1 MADIR
6 LERVSKVY
14 PGEVR
19 AVDAIDLEIRDGEFM
34 ILLGP
39 SGCGK
44 STTLRLIAGLEA
56 ATAGDL
62 YLGDQR
68 INEVDPKDR
77 NLAIVFQNYA
87 LFPHMTVAGNLGFGM
102 RIRGRGRAET
112 ERRVREV
119 AEMLGIGELLARKP
133 RELSGGQRQRVALG
147 RALIR
152 DPVAFLL
159 DEPLSNLDAKL
170 RASMRT
176 ELIKLHRQLGRTV
189 IHVTH
194 DQVEAM
200 TMGERICI
208 MNRGRIVQIGRPMA
222 VYRNPA
228 DVFVAGFLAS
238 PPMNLLEARLQ
249 ADGAGGGLTVVSRGL
264 SLPLSELDA
273 AAFAAYRDR
282 PVILGIRPED
292 LREQPGDGALPL
304 ELRVVTV
311 EALGPEVILIASLPD
326 GVEIAG
332 RMGRDFTAPIGSA
345 QRVYL
350 DPGAIHLF
358 DPETTKAIPRPTR
371 PVEQAQGAFPAMRGV
386 DAAHAVHQ
394 G

>member
-1 MADIR
+1 VSDIR

-14 PGEVR
+14 PGGVT
-19 AVDAIDLEIRDGEFM
+19 AVDAIDLEIKNGEFM

-44 STTLRLIAGLEA
+44 SSTLRMIAGLETI
-56 ATAGDL
+56 TAGDL
-62 YLGDQR
+62 YIGAERVNQ
-68 INEVDPKDR
+68 VDPRDR
-77 NLAIVFQNYA
+77 DLAFVFQNYA
-87 LFPHMTVAGNLGFGM
+87 LFPHMTVAGNLSFGM
-102 RIRGRGRAET
+102 RIRGHPKAEI
-112 ERRVREV
+112 EARVREV
-119 AEMLGIGELLARKP
+119 ARLLGIGELLARKP
-133 RELSGGQRQRVALG
+133 GELSGGQRQRVALG

-208 MNRGRIVQIGRPMA
+208 MNAGRIVQVGPPMD

-228 DVFVAGFLAS
+228 DTFVAGFLAS
-238 PPMNLLEARLQ
+238 PPMNLLAARVE
-249 ADGAGGGLTVVSRGL
+249 GAASGSGLAVVCSGL
-264 SLPLSELDA
+264 RLPLAEA
-273 AAFAAYRDR
+273 PNGPQGAWRDR

-292 LREQPGDGALPL
+292 ICDARSGAVGLAVD
-304 ELRVVTV
+304 LRVVAV
-311 EALGPEVILIASLPD
+311 EALGPEVILVGSLPGPD
-326 GVEIAG
+326 APEIAA
-332 RMGRDFTAPIGSA
+332 RMGRDFSAQIGSS
-345 QRVYL
+345 QRVVI
-350 DPGAIHLF
+350 DPHAIHLF
-358 DPETTKAIPRPTR
+358 DPETTKSIARPTASPEERVPRHVAR
-371 PVEQAQGAFPAMRGV
+371 PLRQA
-386 DAAHAVHQ
+386 
-394 G
+394 

>member
-1 MADIR
+1 MAGNDIR

-19 AVDAIDLEIRDGEFM
+19 AVDAIDLEIKDGEFM

-56 ATAGDL
+56 ATSGDL
-62 YLGDQR
+62 YIGSRR

-102 RIRGRGRAET
+102 RIRGHGRAET
-112 ERRVREV
+112 EARVRET
-119 AEMLGIGELLARKP
+119 AALLGIDELLHRKP

-152 DPVAFLL
+152 EPVAFLL

-170 RASMRT
+170 RAGMRT

-208 MNRGRIVQIGRPMA
+208 MNHGRIVQIGPPMQ

-228 DVFVAGFLAS
+228 DTFVAGFLAS
-238 PPMNLLEARLQ
+238 PPMNLLDAHIKADAAGLAVVAAGLTIPLHQ
-249 ADGAGGGLTVVSRGL
+249 ADN
-264 SLPLSELDA
+264 A
-273 AAFAAYRDR
+273 ACAPYRDR

-292 LREQPGDGALPL
+292 LREQPGDAVLPRNVALPL
-304 ELRVVTV
+304 DLRVVAI
-311 EALGPEVILIASLPD
+311 EALGPEVILIAALP
-326 GVEIAG
+326 GGPEIAA
-332 RMGRDFTAPIGSA
+332 RMSRDFTAPIGRV
-345 QRVYL
+345 QRLYL
-350 DPGAIHLF
+350 DPAAIHLF
-358 DPETTKAIPRPTR
+358 DPATTKAIPRPGGP
-371 PVEQAQGAFPAMRGV
+371 PVQTSAS
-386 DAAHAVHQ
+386 
-394 G
+394 